1 MKYFIVIFCLVSLV
15 CSKSFGHHPATYGDR
30 RCVNMWDEGC
40 INGQLPGSGWDDYYL
55 NGNFNPGKRCLNMWD
70 DGCANG
76 QLPGAGNDD
85 YYLGGGFNP
94 GKRCVNMWDEG
105 CINDQINGAG
115 NDDYYLN
122 NGFNPGKRSVIELFK
137 KLHKTKP
144 KL

>member
-15 CSKSFGHHPATYGDR
+15 CSKSFGHHPATY
-30 RCVNMWDEGC
+30 
-40 INGQLPGSGWDDYYL
+40 GWDDYYL